1 VYVEIQF
8 ESRDA
13 ANTAVEELNG
23 MLKYATGLEFG
34 EDTLSSDELGISWS
48 EAAARRI
55 GDDELKWWPGSP
67 SVFARPPMPVSSKC
81 VLCPKEWLAFSG
93 LAHVPSSSDSQRPE
107 AGIQV
112 E

>member
-1 VYVEIQF
+1 
-8 ESRDA
+8 
-13 ANTAVEELNG
+13 

-34 EDTLSSDELGISWS
+34 EDARLGYNELGISWS

-81 VLCPKEWLAFSG
+81 VLCPKEWLAFSD

-107 AGIQV
+107 AAFKWSNIAKAAI
-112 E
+112 